1 MNTPSF
7 FNCVATSILFL
18 IWIKV
23 KKACCAIV
31 WVKGISQYHEVL
43 SIFSP
48 ISLDNL
54 DIYYCSTYWK
64 LTMHCF
70 HGGYTKTMFVG
81 WGEGVRNEA
90 RCVRRD
96 AVSQREVMWCRVRS
110 KFILNE
116 NDCLIFFVCLNFS
129 HPWWKSKELHYRLI
143 VLFY

>member
-1 MNTPSF
+1 MMNTPSF

-23 KKACCAIV
+23 KKACCVIV
-31 WVKGISQYHEVL
+31 WVKSTSQYHEVL

-64 LTMHCF
+64 LTMHCS
-70 HGGYTKTMFVG
+70 HRGYTKTMFVG

-96 AVSQREVMWCRVRS
+96 VCSDAVSQRKVMWCRVRS

-116 NDCLIFFVCLNFS
+116 NDCLIFFVCLNFFTS
-129 HPWWKSKELHYRLI
+129 MLKKQKVTL
-143 VLFY
+143 